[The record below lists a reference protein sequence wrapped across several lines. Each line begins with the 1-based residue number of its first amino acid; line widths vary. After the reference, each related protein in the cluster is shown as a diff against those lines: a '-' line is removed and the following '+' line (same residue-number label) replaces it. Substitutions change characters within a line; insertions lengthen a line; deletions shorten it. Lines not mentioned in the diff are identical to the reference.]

1 MGLLVHR
8 IREFHAR
15 QFLLQQV
22 LHIGSIQSG
31 KFACID
37 HTSLNRRVLQEF
49 RRAGARHHHL
59 VEVELATNGVHVS
72 IIRVYFCRS
81 WHHPSQEH
89 GE

>member
-37 HTSLNRRVLQEF
+37 HARLNRRVLQEF
-49 RRAGARHHHL
+49 RRAGACHHHL

-72 IIRVYFCRS
+72 IIRVHRS
-81 WHHPSQEH
+81 RSRRRPSHEH

>member
-1 MGLLVHR
+1 MRLLVHR

-31 KFACID
+31 KFFGID
-37 HTSLNRRVLQEF
+37 HARLNRRILQEF
-49 RRAGARHHHL
+49 RRTSARHHHL

-72 IIRVYFCRS
+72 IIRVHRS
-81 WHHPSQEH
+81 RSRRRPSHEH